1 MNPKKSN
8 KLYTEISEDLS
19 LNEDQVED
27 IIEFYYKEVRRN
39 LSDLVH
45 PRINLDGL
53 GHFVAKPVIIK
64 NAISK
69 NKKFLDGQRTD
80 TYAEYFS
87 KKNTKTKLDL
97 LINLE
102 SKLIE
107 IENKKEIFKQ
117 TKYGKHTK
125 DNLEE

>member
-8 KLYTEISEDLS
+8 KLYTEVSEDLN
-19 LNEDQVED
+19 LNEEQVED

-53 GHFVAKPVIIK
+53 GHFVAKPIIIK

-69 NKKFLDGQRTD
+69 NKKFLDAQRTD
-80 TYAEYFS
+80 TFAEYFS

-102 SKLIE
+102 NKLTE

-117 TKYGKHTK
+117 TRYDKYTK
-125 DNLEE
+125 DNLEK